1 MDIKKMNLD
10 NMDIKKT
17 VKVKKNVWF
26 KRSAFIASA
35 LIFTV
40 WQFNQP
46 SSDATVARSEL
57 RMATVQKSDLPFTIS
72 GFGKLISKHKR
83 LLTAPTIATVEEILV
98 LPGTQVTADTI
109 IMTLRNPDLLLQVN
123 NAEMELARHHASLRE
138 LKINQKSEYLA
149 HQAILVQIK
158 ADLAAAEL
166 KVEAQSGLA
175 AKGIVSSLDFKR
187 SKLSAT
193 QWAERLDIEQQ
204 RLMHL
209 RSAHQ
214 EKIAVQGELAKQLD
228 ANLALKR
235 SLQAGLV
242 IHADIEGV
250 LQSMP
255 VTLGQS
261 VSAGEQLALV
271 ASNKTMIARL
281 QIPQGESQD
290 IAIGHEAEINTRS
303 GLVRGIVNRIDPI
316 ITNGSVLIDID
327 ITGALPAN
335 ARPELKVE
343 GKIEVG
349 MLNDAL
355 YVQHPV
361 GVKANSSQQLF
372 TLLVNQQ
379 TATLRTMK
387 FGRVIGNNIELLS
400 GASEGEQFIVSDTSS
415 WLQNHTM
422 TIIK

>member
-1 MDIKKMNLD
+1 MDIKT
-10 NMDIKKT
+10 MDIKKT
-17 VKVKKNVWF
+17 TPLKKNVWV
-26 KRSAFIASA
+26 KRSAFIVAT
-35 LIFTV
+35 LGFTA
-40 WQFNQP
+40 WQFSQA
-46 SSDATVARSEL
+46 SSDVTVARNDVKV
-57 RMATVQKSDLPFTIS
+57 AAVQQSDLPFTIS

-83 LLTAPTIATVEEILV
+83 LLTAPTRATVEEILV
-98 LPGTQVTADTI
+98 LPGTQVTPKTV
-109 IMTLRNPDLLLQVN
+109 IMKLSNPDLLLQVN
-123 NAEMELARHHASLRE
+123 NAQMELARHHASLRE
-138 LKINQKSEYLA
+138 LIINQKSEYLA

-158 ADLAAAEL
+158 SNLAAAEL

-175 AKGIVSSLDFKR
+175 EKGIVSSIDFKR
-187 SKLSAT
+187 SKLAAT
-193 QWAERLDIEQQ
+193 QLSEQLTIEQQ
-204 RLMHL
+204 RLAHL
-209 RSAHQ
+209 KNAHQ
-214 EKIAVQGELAKQLD
+214 EKISVQAQFAKQLD
-228 ANLALKR
+228 ANLALKQ

-261 VSAGEQLALV
+261 VAAGEQLALV

-281 QIPQGESQD
+281 KIPQSEAQD

-303 GLVRGIVNRIDPI
+303 AFVRGVVNRIDPM

-327 ITGALPAN
+327 LTGALPAN

-349 MLNDAL
+349 MLNNAL
-355 YVQHPV
+355 YVKHPV

-372 TLLVNQQ
+372 ALLASQQ

-400 GASEGEQFIVSDTSS
+400 GASEGEKFIVSDTSS
-415 WLQNHTM
+415 WLQNQTL
-422 TIIK
+422 TITD

>member
-1 MDIKKMNLD
+1 
-10 NMDIKKT
+10 MDIKKT
-17 VKVKKNVWF
+17 APVKK
-26 KRSAFIASA
+26 RSWIKPTLFIVGA
-35 LIFTV
+35 LIFSV
-40 WQFNQP
+40 WQITQA
-46 SSDATVARSEL
+46 SSDTTVARSEL
-57 RMATVQKSDLPFTIS
+57 RVAAVQQSDLPFIIS

-83 LLTAPTIATVEEILV
+83 LLTAPTRATVEEILV
-98 LPGTQVTADTI
+98 LPGTQVTPNTV
-109 IMTLRNPDLLLQVN
+109 IMTLSNPDLLLQVN

-138 LKINQKSEYLA
+138 LIINQKSDYLA

-158 ADLAAAEL
+158 SSLAAAEL

-175 AKGIVSSLDFKR
+175 EKGIVSSLDFKR
-187 SKLSAT
+187 SKLAAT
-193 QWAERLDIEQQ
+193 QLSEQLTIEQQ
-204 RLMHL
+204 RLTHL
-209 RSAHQ
+209 KNAHQ
-214 EKIAVQGELAKQLD
+214 EKISVQGEFAKQLD
-228 ANLALKR
+228 ANLALKK

-261 VSAGEQLALV
+261 VAAGEKLALV

-281 QIPQGESQD
+281 QIPQNEAQD
-290 IAIGHEAEINTRS
+290 IAIGHQAEINTR
-303 GLVRGIVNRIDPI
+303 GAFVKGVVNRIDPV

-327 ITGALPAN
+327 ITEKLPAN

-343 GKIEVG
+343 GKIEIG
-349 MLNDAL
+349 MITDAL
-355 YVQHPV
+355 YVKHPV
-361 GVKANSSQQLF
+361 GVQANSSKQLF
-372 TLLVNQQ
+372 SLLASQQ

-415 WLQNHTM
+415 WSPNHTL
-422 TIIK
+422 TITD